1 MAKEM
6 SILSFLSLDGDCVFF
21 LSSPATDS
29 DALQTVLIT
38 RHFLHRDAVPLSL
51 LVMLKAPCQAS
62 GLRLI
67 ATSSSLCCLSC
78 ENESFLL
85 MVEFLDNSIRVLDM
99 AIPFNYTC
107 VSMVEKA
114 DNKGSGWRRR

>member
-1 MAKEM
+1 M

-21 LSSPATDS
+21 LSAPLADS
-29 DALQTVLIT
+29 DAVQTVLIT
-38 RHFLHRDAVPLSL
+38 RHFLHRDTAPLSL
-51 LVMLKAPCQAS
+51 LVMLKSPCQAS
-62 GLRLI
+62 DLRLI
-67 ATSSSLCCLSC
+67 ATSASTCCLSC

-107 VSMVEKA
+107 ISMVEKA
-114 DNKGSGWRRR
+114 DNKGSKWRWR